1 MSPPTDPAQ
10 VDHPALRELSLQAVW
25 VAKLEEAMEVLED
38 LVVDLSDD
46 DEDQAEP
53 ESDDEDPLAVALA
66 VVQAAYEDADRAL
79 EERAIAWLAADPEHW
94 PIFRLVLLD
103 PWKEAPGQWRAGA
116 PRWVR
121 VLAADTVLAHFQQD
135 PYGRRREIDL

>member
-1 MSPPTDPAQ
+1 MTPPTDPAQ
-10 VDHPALRELSLQAVW
+10 LDHPAIRELALEAVW

-46 DEDQAEP
+46 DQAQAEP
-53 ESDDEDPLAVALA
+53 EPSDEDPLTVALS
-66 VVQAAYEDADRAL
+66 VVQAAYEDADSAL
-79 EERAIAWLAADPEHW
+79 EERAIAWLAQDPEHW
-94 PIFRLVLLD
+94 PIFRLVLLE
-103 PWKEAPGQWRAGA
+103 PWQHGPGRWREGV

-135 PYGRRREIDL
+135 PYGPWQLDL